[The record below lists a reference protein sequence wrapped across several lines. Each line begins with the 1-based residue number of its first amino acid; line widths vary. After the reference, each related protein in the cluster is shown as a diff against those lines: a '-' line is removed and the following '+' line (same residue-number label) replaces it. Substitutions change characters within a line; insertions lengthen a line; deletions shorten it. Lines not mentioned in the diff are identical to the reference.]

1 MKELLDSM
9 PENIYPAISEYAK
22 ILLPAFFTYLVTR
35 YTLTRPR
42 KYQIKEKQFNLVYL
56 PLYLLTLQY
65 ISESNRNVKDNISI
79 YIKKVDKLIYKNYPY
94 VYPKTLKLF
103 KSLKIE
109 ASKSQMNIYFIANFE
124 YQVAKDYTALKKEL
138 GYPSDSIITY
148 IKHLNLLD
156 KLIFFINLMTGG
168 LLLYSTANFF
178 LALFNGQISELF
190 VSLFSLAFCAFIF
203 YIFYLIK
210 KH

>member
-103 KSLKIE
+103 L
-109 ASKSQMNIYFIANFE
+109 
-124 YQVAKDYTALKKEL
+124 
-138 GYPSDSIITY
+138 
-148 IKHLNLLD
+148 
-156 KLIFFINLMTGG
+156 FF
-168 LLLYSTANFF
+168 
-178 LALFNGQISELF
+178 
-190 VSLFSLAFCAFIF
+190 
-203 YIFYLIK
+203 
-210 KH
+210 